1 MPVSRTVLACA
12 TVMEELLPWLPPEV
26 TYQVLDFGL
35 HVDPPALKA
44 ALQAAID
51 AAEADE
57 VILGYGLCSMAVLG
71 LKANRCTLIIPRVHD
86 CIAIFLG
93 SHSAYQQ
100 QAGAEPGTYYLT
112 KGWIAVGDTPF
123 SEYDRL
129 AEQYGAD
136 RADRLIR
143 LSIRHYTRLALID
156 TGRGDMTP
164 YRIYARRLAERWGLR
179 FEEIPGSDA
188 LVRKMVSGPWD
199 ADFVVVPPG
208 GTVRYD
214 HFFPA
219 AGQEAASPQGT
230 SS

>member
-1 MPVSRTVLACA
+1 MPVSRTILACA

-112 KGWIAVGDTPF
+112 KGWIEVGDTPF

-188 LVRKMVSGPWD
+188 LVRKMLSGPWD

-208 GTVRYD
+208 ETVRYD
-214 HFFPA
+214 QFFPTG
-219 AGQEAASPQGT
+219 GQETASPKGM